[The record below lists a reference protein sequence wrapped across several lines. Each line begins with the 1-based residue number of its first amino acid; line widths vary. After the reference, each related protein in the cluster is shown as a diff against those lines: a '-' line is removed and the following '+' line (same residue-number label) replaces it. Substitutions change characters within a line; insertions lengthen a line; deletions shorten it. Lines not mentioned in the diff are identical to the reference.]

1 MAKVDR
7 EYAAVSM
14 VAGEEE
20 LRFRHFFCL
29 DSVLA
34 FAAASFAEIFASR
47 ELLACKSTLLG
58 ITSEGR
64 GVKIDRNQTCEG
76 RKERQ
81 SESKIDHEEI

>member
-20 LRFRHFFCL
+20 ELRFPHFFCL

-34 FAAASFAEIFASR
+34 FAAASFAEIFAGTEFTR
-47 ELLACKSTLLG
+47 
-58 ITSEGR
+58 
-64 GVKIDRNQTCEG
+64 V
-76 RKERQ
+76 
-81 SESKIDHEEI
+81 